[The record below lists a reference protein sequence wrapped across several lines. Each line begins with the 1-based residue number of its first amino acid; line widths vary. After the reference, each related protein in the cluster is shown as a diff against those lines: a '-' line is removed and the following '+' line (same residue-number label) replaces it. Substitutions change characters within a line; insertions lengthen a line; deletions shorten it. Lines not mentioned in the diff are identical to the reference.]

1 MSKRLTICFLFS
13 LLLGLTLTLPFAG
26 KAMAHAIITKSQPAS
41 GATLAATIVPVNL
54 HFNSRIDHKRSIV
67 TLTAPNGGVVSLPI
81 LPQSPADTIL
91 ASARSL
97 VPGNYT
103 LHWQVLSV
111 DGHLTRGD
119 IPFTIVPMSTP

>member
-1 MSKRLTICFLFS
+1 LALAIV
-13 LLLGLTLTLPFAG
+13 LLACLGTSRAQ
-26 KAMAHAIITKSQPAS
+26 AHAIIMKSQPAS
-41 GATLAATIVPVNL
+41 GATLAATTVPVNL

-67 TLTAPNGGVVSLPI
+67 ALTDPAGNTAQLAI
-81 LPQSPADTIL
+81 MPQSAADTIL

-119 IPFTIVPMSTP
+119 IPFTIVPASTP